1 MNVRCP
7 CRILLHLKL
16 NCQLDRIEQ
25 VISLIVGNCDHK
37 DLILRLICRLRI
49 FCLIGG
55 IRLCFLLLLR
65 FRIFFVFAAFGSV
78 FAVFGSV
85 FAAFGSVFAVFGSVF
100 AVFGSVFAVFG
111 SVFAV
116 FRSVFVLRVVRIL
129 LYFLTGRVLP
139 GQRFLSPGCFFY
151 LYFDV
156 LGRARIRGLLF
167 LFCCFR
173 LLAL

>member
-37 DLILRLICRLRI
+37 DLILILRLICRLRI

-55 IRLCFLLLLR
+55 IRPCFLLLLR

-78 FAVFGSV
+78 FAVFGS
-85 FAAFGSVFAVFGSVF
+85 AF

-129 LYFLTGRVLP
+129 LYFLAGRVLP
-139 GQRFLSPGCFFY
+139 GQRFLSPGCFLY

-156 LGRARIRGLLF
+156 LGRARIRGLPF
-167 LFCCFR
+167 LFCSFR